1 MNLLN
6 VAYYLPKLASVLG
19 GQIAR
24 EEEWDFLKNGSYGV
38 FSSEKVQEFGT
49 AVLNLMCT
57 IGIIICLLLLS
68 PLSRTEKNKLA
79 CRDMN

>member
-6 VAYYLPKLASVLG
+6 VAYYLPKLALVLG

-38 FSSEKVQEFGT
+38 QHLVYASSSSVYG
-49 AVLNLMCT
+49 
-57 IGIIICLLLLS
+57 S
-68 PLSRTEKNKLA
+68 NKKTQRIWNG
-79 CRDMN
+79 CVK

>member
-6 VAYYLPKLASVLG
+6 VAYYLPKLALVLG

-38 FSSEKVQEFGT
+38 FSSEKLKEFGT
-49 AVLNLMCT
+49 AVLNKMCT
-57 IGIIICLLLLS
+57 IGIICLLVVIAIIQN
-68 PLSRTEKNKLA
+68 RKK
-79 CRDMN
+79 

>member
-24 EEEWDFLKNGSYGV
+24 EEEWDFLKMEVTEYFQVKSQRIWNGCVKSDVYYRYYSYYNMLI
-38 FSSEKVQEFGT
+38 SCYRHYQEQ
-49 AVLNLMCT
+49 
-57 IGIIICLLLLS
+57 
-68 PLSRTEKNKLA
+68 KK
-79 CRDMN
+79 

>member
-38 FSSEKVQEFGT
+38 FSSEKLKEFGVFSV
-49 AVLNLMCT
+49 AS
-57 IGIIICLLLLS
+57 IIVS
-68 PLSRTEKNKLA
+68 FGK
-79 CRDMN
+79 

>member
-38 FSSEKVQEFGT
+38 F
-49 AVLNLMCT
+49 
-57 IGIIICLLLLS
+57 
-68 PLSRTEKNKLA
+68 
-79 CRDMN
+79 